1 MTGYNPATDADKPIT
16 AGVLFTILQQFAQ
29 DMLSP
34 RSEIIEA
41 LGYTPADAADLGEA
55 NGIATLGSDAK
66 LSSSQIPSIQTIAG
80 YTPSNSAD
88 EGVANGIATLGSD
101 AKLSTSQIPS
111 IQTIAGYTPADSAD
125 IGAANGIAELDSS
138 GKVPAS
144 QLPSYVDDVI
154 EVASY
159 SNLPASG
166 EDGKIYVTLDT
177 GRTYRWSGSAYVE
190 ISNYTEATGSS
201 SGLMSAADKTKLD
214 ETTSGVF
221 RGSSSATPGDND
233 IV

>member
-41 LGYTPADAADLGEA
+41 LGYTPADAADLGVA
-55 NGIATLGSDAK
+55 SGIATLGSDAK
-66 LSSSQIPSIQTIAG
+66 LSSSQIPSVTTLIG
-80 YTPSNSAD
+80 YTPSDSAD
-88 EGVANGIATLGSD
+88 EGVANGIAT
-101 AKLSTSQIPS
+101 
-111 IQTIAGYTPADSAD
+111 
-125 IGAANGIAELDSS
+125 LDSS

-154 EVASY
+154 EVANY
-159 SNLPASG
+159 SNLPSSG

-177 GRTYRWSGSAYVE
+177 GRIYRWSGSAYVE
-190 ISNYTEATGSS
+190 ISNYAEATDSS

-221 RGSSSATPGDND
+221 AGASSATPGDND
-233 IV
+233 II

>member
-1 MTGYNPATDADKPIT
+1 MTGYDPVLDANKPIT

-55 NGIATLGSDAK
+55 NGIATLGADAK
-66 LSSSQIPSIQTIAG
+66 LTSAQIPSIQTIAG

-88 EGVANGIATLGSD
+88 EGVANGIATLGND

-111 IQTIAGYTPADSAD
+111 IQTVAGYTPADSAD
-125 IGAANGIAELDSS
+125 IGVANGIAELDSS

-159 SNLPASG
+159 SSLPANG
-166 EDGKIYVTLDT
+166 ESGKIYVTTDT
-177 GRTYRWSGSAYVE
+177 NLTYR
-190 ISNYTEATGSS
+190 
-201 SGLMSAADKTKLD
+201 
-214 ETTSGVF
+214 
-221 RGSSSATPGDND
+221 
-233 IV
+233 